1 MLSTGRSRRRW
12 RRGSARPT
20 GERPPPQNPEP
31 PQQPRDTPRT
41 PKKNPKPSQQPAGSS
56 PALLRSPF
64 AHPREGHP
72 ALGIGGMRLWDSLG
86 GSLKS
91 PTSLGGVGGAWGGA
105 VRVMRM
111 GVLSIGGGGGGFAGG
126 SSVLPTPA
134 PLPKIPRRPPTT
146 LVFGRERGLGPFP
159 GTCKSTLV
167 LSQRI
172 PGCRD
177 AANPKDRHPDRIAAS
192 PASQAPVGAPT
203 RERGAPR
210 VTESHAAPQ
219 AGSIPQTKHP
229 GEVAGCG

>member
-64 AHPREGHP
+64 AHSREGHP

-111 GVLSIGGGGGGFAGG
+111 GVLSIGGGGGCLQE
-126 SSVLPTPA
+126 VRVCCP
-134 PLPKIPRRPPTT
+134 PLPRFPKFRGAHPPPWFSAGSEVWVPSPGRASQRWSFPSASLVAVTRPTQRTGIPTASLHPQHPRRRWGPP
-146 LVFGRERGLGPFP
+146 
-159 GTCKSTLV
+159 
-167 LSQRI
+167 
-172 PGCRD
+172 
-177 AANPKDRHPDRIAAS
+177 
-192 PASQAPVGAPT
+192 PASGVP
-203 RERGAPR
+203 
-210 VTESHAAPQ
+210 HA
-219 AGSIPQTKHP
+219 
-229 GEVAGCG
+229 

>member
-31 PQQPRDTPRT
+31 PQQPRDTPRA

-111 GVLSIGGGGGGFAGG
+111 GVLSIGGGGGVCRRFECVAHPCPASQNSEAPTHHLGFRQGARFG
-126 SSVLPTPA
+126 SLPRDVQVNP
-134 PLPKIPRRPPTT
+134 
-146 LVFGRERGLGPFP
+146 GPFP
-159 GTCKSTLV
+159 
-167 LSQRI
+167 
-172 PGCRD
+172 
-177 AANPKDRHPDRIAAS
+177 AHPWL
-192 PASQAPVGAPT
+192 P
-203 RERGAPR
+203 
-210 VTESHAAPQ
+210 
-219 AGSIPQTKHP
+219 
-229 GEVAGCG
+229 